1 MTKPRARANRDGSF
15 YQRKSGLWVGVAW
28 VRTPDGSERRKWV
41 TSMDRAEAHR
51 KWLELMQKAAK
62 GPVATSSATVADY
75 LAYWLSDVAKPFRR
89 ATTYDSYETMIRLH
103 IVPYLGRKR
112 LDRLAVADIRRW
124 LRDLKEAGASPRIV
138 QLARA
143 VLRSAL
149 TNAMTEELISRNVA
163 ALVTVPRPPRRR
175 IVPWS
180 ADEARDF
187 LAKSK
192 SHRFHIAYVLVVM
205 LGLRRGEALGV
216 GWDDIDLDKGEV
228 HIQWQ
233 IQRDRQTRR
242 LVRVPVKTDGSAAV
256 LPLPTPVVAALLER
270 KAVQDAE
277 RSVREHWTNWENANL
292 VVTTL
297 DGYPIDPRN
306 FNRSFAASCAKV
318 GARVIRVHD
327 TRHTCASPLRSL
339 GVDLSV
345 IQGIL
350 RHAQLSI
357 TADIYV
363 HVSTED
369 QRDALRMIGNTLDPE
384 KPAP

>member
-15 YQRKSGLWVGVAW
+15 YQRKNGLWVGVAW
-28 VRTPDGSERRKWV
+28 VRTPEGTERRKWV

-51 KWLELMQKAAK
+51 KWLELMQKATK
-62 GPVATSSATVADY
+62 GPVATSSATVGEY
-75 LAYWLSDVAKPFRR
+75 LAYWLSEVVMPFRR
-89 ATTYDSYETMIRLH
+89 ANTYDSYETMIRLH
-103 IVPYLGRKR
+103 IIPYLGRKR
-112 LDRLAVADIRRW
+112 LDRLAVADVRRW
-124 LRDLKEAGASPRIV
+124 LRDLKDAGASARTV
-138 QLARA
+138 QLSRA

-187 LAKSK
+187 LIKSK
-192 SHRFHIAYVLVVM
+192 SHRFHVAYVLVTM

-216 GWDDIDLDKGEV
+216 GWDDVDLDKGEV
-228 HIQWQ
+228 HIRWQ
-233 IQRDRQTRR
+233 IQRDRQTRQ
-242 LVRVPVKTDGSAAV
+242 LVRVPVKTDGSEAV

-270 KAVQDAE
+270 KAVQDTE
-277 RSVREHWTNWENANL
+277 RSVREHWTNWQGADL

-297 DGYPIDPRN
+297 DGFPIDPRN

-318 GARVIRVHD
+318 GARAIRVHD
-327 TRHTCASPLRSL
+327 TRHTCASLLRSF

-345 IQGIL
+345 IQAIL

-363 HVSTED
+363 HVSTDD
-369 QRDALRMIGNTLDPE
+369 QRAALRMISDALDPE
-384 KPAP
+384 APTS